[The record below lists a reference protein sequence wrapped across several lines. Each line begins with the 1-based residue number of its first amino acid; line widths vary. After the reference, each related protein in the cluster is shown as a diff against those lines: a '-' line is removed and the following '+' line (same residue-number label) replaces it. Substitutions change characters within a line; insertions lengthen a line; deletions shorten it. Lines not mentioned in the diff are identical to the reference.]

1 MTKEKSIR
9 YKKAYTELNE
19 IFKTLDKEQK
29 DKIPKVFINNI
40 SNNMD
45 KDYKFEFDSSKG
57 IFEQDLMTETEA
69 LLVEIYE
76 RYLAPSEEK
85 EMWQKYDRYCLN
97 KIEEEKRKKYNYNI
111 FKKNENMNKEGNIS
125 NSNFPVEI
133 KKEKFYEK
141 IINFLKKIFHI

>member
-29 DKIPKVFINNI
+29 DKIPKDFINNI

-97 KIEEEKRKKYNYNI
+97 KIEEEKRKKYNYDI
-111 FKKNENMNKEGNIS
+111 FNKNENINKEIS
-125 NSNFPVEI
+125 KINLPVEV

>member
-97 KIEEEKRKKYNYNI
+97 KIEEEKRINCNYDI
-111 FKKNENMNKEGNIS
+111 FKKNENINKEIS
-125 NSNFPVEI
+125 IINSPVEV

>member
-19 IFKTLDKEQK
+19 IFKILDKEQK
-29 DKIPKVFINNI
+29 DKIPNDFINNI

-57 IFEQDLMTETEA
+57 IFEQELMAETEA

-85 EMWQKYDRYCLN
+85 EMWQKYDKYCLN
-97 KIEEEKRKKYNYNI
+97 KIEEEKKGK
-111 FKKNENMNKEGNIS
+111 
-125 NSNFPVEI
+125 
-133 KKEKFYEK
+133 
-141 IINFLKKIFHI
+141 LQL